1 MYSKRAIKMIMR
13 GYKAIDGKDEDAFKN
28 HLKDFVLASNYAGIA
43 FGNAGCAAVHALSY
57 SIGGAF
63 HVPHGEANYQFFTE
77 VMKKYIAK
85 APDGKIKKLTKL
97 LAKSMGTEDGVGV
110 YDELDAL
117 LGNLLPKKPL
127 KEYGME
133 EEQIDSFTKS
143 TVDNQ
148 QRLLGNNYVFL
159 TNEEIREIFA
169 ALY

>member
-1 MYSKRAIKMIMR
+1 MYSRHAIKMIMK
-13 GYKAIDGKDEDAFKN
+13 GYKAIVGKGEDAFKD

-85 APDGKIKKLTKL
+85 DPDGKIRSLTKL
-97 LAKSMGTEDGVGV
+97 LAKVMDVPEGDAV
-110 YDELDAL
+110 YDELDAM
-117 LGNLLPKKPL
+117 LGQLLPKKPL
-127 KEYGME
+127 KEYGMVE
-133 EEQIDSFTKS
+133 AQIDEFTNS

-159 TNEEIREIFA
+159 TDGEIREIFA